1 LIWEVDYGS
10 TKPGCNRDQ
19 SPPNDGWAEM
29 NELWSFL
36 SRPLFQIGD
45 VSMTMAQLLLVPLVI
60 ALSLLVTRWIV
71 GGLTRQMLARGHN
84 ANLVQM
90 AARGIWVL
98 TIIVLFMA
106 SLGLLNVPLTAFAFL
121 SGAIAIGLGFGAQ
134 NIINNFISG
143 WILIGE
149 APIRIDDLLEINGTL
164 GRVEAIKTRSTRIRR
179 VDGVRIVIPNSHLL
193 ENVVINWTL
202 ADQEIRTS
210 VRVGVAYG
218 SPVRKVAAL
227 VEQATREQEGILED
241 PEPVIL
247 FEDFGDSALIFDS
260 FFFTLL
266 RPGGDLGRLRSD
278 IRFRIEE
285 LFHEN
290 NIVIAF
296 PQRDVHLDT
305 PHPIDVRVVQDAN
318 R

>member
-1 LIWEVDYGS
+1 M
-10 TKPGCNRDQ
+10 K
-19 SPPNDGWAEM
+19 
-29 NELWSFL
+29 ELWSFL

-71 GGLTRQMLARGHN
+71 GGLTRRMLARGHN

-106 SLGLLNVPLTAFAFL
+106 LLGLLNVPLTAFAFL

-227 VEQATREQEGILED
+227 VEQATREQEEVLED

-247 FEDFGDSALIFDS
+247 FEDFGDNALVFDS

-266 RPGGDLGRLRSD
+266 RPGGDLRRLRSE

-305 PHPIDVRVVQDAN
+305 PHPIDVRVVQYEP
-318 R
+318 